1 MSNDR
6 KYPTVARCEA
16 KRDAERKFAK
26 SSSEKQS
33 PLSQSVSF
41 PRSAPST
48 TTRVARY
55 SSVEGVDRAN
65 EVHLSDVDSI
75 RAQNR
80 VSHRHM
86 EVDIRNHDLQQ
97 IIDIE
102 NGYSDDPK
110 TVADHVMQLV
120 DLGIAGIY
128 IEDGLDA
135 ASLLALKIEANKDAV
150 ARSGPDLFV
159 NARSD
164 VLGAWLKRR
173 S

>member
-1 MSNDR
+1 MKSIFPTSTPFVR
-6 KYPTVARCEA
+6 KIV
-16 KRDAERKFAK
+16 
-26 SSSEKQS
+26 
-33 PLSQSVSF
+33 
-41 PRSAPST
+41 
-48 TTRVARY
+48 
-55 SSVEGVDRAN
+55 
-65 EVHLSDVDSI
+65 
-75 RAQNR
+75 
-80 VSHRHM
+80 

-110 TVADHVMQLV
+110 TVVDHVMQLV

-135 ASLLALKIEANKDAV
+135 ASLLALKIEAIKDAV